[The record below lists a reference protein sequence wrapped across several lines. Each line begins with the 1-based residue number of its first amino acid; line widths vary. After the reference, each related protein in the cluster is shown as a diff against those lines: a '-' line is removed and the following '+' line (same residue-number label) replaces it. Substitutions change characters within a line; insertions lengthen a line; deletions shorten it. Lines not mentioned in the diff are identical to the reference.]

1 MNIFKHQQIRAHLS
15 RRTGKHLHVLH
26 VLRTYPTCSYPGYQD
41 TTTYAALPFK
51 CQKRLVM
58 QNFSMYFI
66 LIYISLEGNE
76 LNGSVYHT
84 FWLITEGMTFITS
97 GKSLVLSFTM

>member
-1 MNIFKHQQIRAHLS
+1 MKKALNYSVYVPKKK
-15 RRTGKHLHVLH
+15 TGNPRLFTFSVLH
-26 VLRTYPTCSYPGYQD
+26 SDL
-41 TTTYAALPFK
+41 
-51 CQKRLVM
+51 
-58 QNFSMYFI
+58 
-66 LIYISLEGNE
+66 SLEGNE